1 MNSNNTDETRSLKVY
16 MDYDYQW
23 EIFNKKYGVLQ
34 QQLGELSDLNEHQIN
49 FIALAISS
57 AKIENETKVQ
67 ILTKLLNFYL

>member
-1 MNSNNTDETRSLKVY
+1 MNTIDT
-16 MDYDYQW
+16 YDYQ
-23 EIFNKKYGVLQ
+23 YAVLQ

>member
-1 MNSNNTDETRSLKVY
+1 MNTIDT
-16 MDYDYQW
+16 YDYQ
-23 EIFNKKYGVLQ
+23 YAVLQ

-57 AKIENETKVQ
+57 AKNENETKVQ